1 MIEFFLSSTLTKR
14 SIKYEIIAF
23 AKTLHCCNARNKQ
36 NSQFRLVKQHLN
48 QLMYQR
54 QVQKSHNPVQIN
66 FENQL
71 CWNNILQ
78 YANVI
83 EDVVHFH
90 VHLKHVHTTY
100 LKKKTPLHRV
110 CIRALTWRRITHV
123 EPMCGDHLMSVHLY
137 RTCAKGPVQVAQSL
151 FKSVY
156 VDIKFS

>member
-100 LKKKTPLHRV
+100 LKKKKPL
-110 CIRALTWRRITHV
+110 
-123 EPMCGDHLMSVHLY
+123 
-137 RTCAKGPVQVAQSL
+137 AQSL
-151 FKSVY
+151 YKGSHMEMDHTCGTHVWRPPHECAP
-156 VDIKFS
+156 VQDLCKWACVGSTILI